1 MTQQPYY
8 GAYEPPQKKK
18 KVPTWVW
25 VVLIS
30 LLVVGL
36 IVALGAAVAKQAA
49 DGSAGVPADT
59 DYAAVLYVEGTMT
72 ESAPVSGIYGSTYD
86 QAYLL
91 DTIETLTEDE
101 YNKGLL
107 LYIDSPGGEV
117 MAVSDLGDAV
127 AAYKEATG
135 RPVYAYGHKYAAS
148 GGY

>member
-8 GAYEPPQKKK
+8 SAYEPPQKKK

-49 DGSAGVPADT
+49 GGSAGVPADT

-86 QAYLL
+86 Q
-91 DTIETLTEDE
+91 DHETEKESHHSVCSFSFSLR
-101 YNKGLL
+101 YF
-107 LYIDSPGGEV
+107 S
-117 MAVSDLGDAV
+117 AVRKTAADALRV
-127 AAYKEATG
+127 IL
-135 RPVYAYGHKYAAS
+135 
-148 GGY
+148 